1 MCCLSKPSVVGLGFH
16 MSTFVFVIYIYIYM
30 YIYIYIYICL
40 IAWDIFVLAQASLGG
55 CLSLINKDFHYCCVF
70 GV

>member
-1 MCCLSKPSVVGLGFH
+1 MCWLSKPSVVGLGLH
-16 MSTFVFVIYIYIYM
+16 MSTCVFLI

>member
-1 MCCLSKPSVVGLGFH
+1 MCWLSKPSVVGLGFH
-16 MSTFVFVIYIYIYM
+16 LSTCVFD
-30 YIYIYIYICL
+30 IYIYIYICL